1 MSDTKPLIIFP
12 DELRTPV
19 TSELTDI
26 LSMACG
32 GHQPDPSARQA
43 PDIDDMVRRGRKY
56 GVTAEPAT
64 DPFESD
70 YTCLARGSNDNPDH
84 FNGRCPPVAMNPN
97 NWMIIDERR

>member
-1 MSDTKPLIIFP
+1 MCDTKPLIIFP
-12 DELRTPV
+12 DEMRPPV

-26 LSMACG
+26 LSMARG

-64 DPFESD
+64 DPFDSD
-70 YTCLARGSNDNPDH
+70 YACPACGSNDNPDR
-84 FNGRCPPVAMNPN
+84 FNGRCPACGHEP
-97 NWMIIDERR
+97 E